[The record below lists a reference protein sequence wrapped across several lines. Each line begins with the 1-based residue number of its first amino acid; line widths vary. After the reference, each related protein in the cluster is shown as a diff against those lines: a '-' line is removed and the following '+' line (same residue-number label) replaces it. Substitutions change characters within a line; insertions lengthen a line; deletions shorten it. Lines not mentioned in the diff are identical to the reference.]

1 MNQDDTNRIAPLG
14 ELDDYKVA
22 EGDPDIRGWDVTT
35 QDGRKVGEVEELLVD
50 TGAMKVRYIAV
61 DLDDDVAGSDRK
73 VLVPIG
79 AAQLDDDQDRVLVIG
94 ISAEQFATLPEY
106 RREAFDREYESSL
119 LSSYDRDR
127 DTTGDASARET
138 TTRDTTAEVSAA
150 TTGGDRDYYTSRH
163 FDDSNFYGTRRGP
176 REARVTRSEEE
187 LSIGKRQVNAGEVEV
202 RKTVETEHV
211 RQPVTRMREEVTVE
225 RHAVEGQHAGD
236 IDIGEDEIRIPV
248 VEEEVV
254 VEKRPVVKE
263 EIVVKKH
270 AVSDERTV
278 EADVRRERIDVD
290 DSTARTDRASRTD
303 STIDRSSTRDA
314 DAR

>member
-1 MNQDDTNRIAPLG
+1 MNQHENQDDMNRIAPLG
-14 ELDDYKVA
+14 ELDDFKVA
-22 EGDPDIRGWDVTT
+22 DGDPDIRGWDVTT
-35 QDGRKVGEVEELLVD
+35 QDGRRVGEVDELLVD
-50 TGAMKVRYIAV
+50 TSAMKVRYIAV
-61 DLDDDVAGSDRK
+61 DLDDDVAGSDRR

-79 AAQLDDDQDRVLVIG
+79 AAQLDDDDDRVLVIG

-106 RREAFDREYESSL
+106 RREAFDRDYESSL
-119 LSSYDRDR
+119 LSSYDRDHR
-127 DTTGDASARET
+127 TEDDLYA
-138 TTRDTTAEVSAA
+138 
-150 TTGGDRDYYTSRH
+150 SRH
-163 FDDSNFYGTRRGP
+163 FDDRNFFGERRGP

-187 LSIGKRQVNAGEVEV
+187 LNIGKRQVQAGEVEV

-225 RHAVEGQHAGD
+225 RHAAGGGGQQSGD
-236 IDIGEDEIRIPV
+236 TEIGEDEIRIPV

-290 DSTARTDRASRTD
+290 DSAIRPDRGTRSD
-303 STIDRSSTRDA
+303 VSSDRGTTRDA

>member
-1 MNQDDTNRIAPLG
+1 MNQHENQDDMNRIAPLG
-14 ELDDYKVA
+14 ELDDFKVA
-22 EGDPDIRGWDVTT
+22 DGDPDIRGWDVTT
-35 QDGRKVGEVEELLVD
+35 QDGRRVGEVDELLVD
-50 TGAMKVRYIAV
+50 TSAMKVRYIAV
-61 DLDDDVAGSDRK
+61 DLDDDVAGSDRR

-79 AAQLDDDQDRVLVIG
+79 AAQLDDDDDRVLVIG

-106 RREAFDREYESSL
+106 RREAFDRDYESSL
-119 LSSYDRDR
+119 LSSYDRDHR
-127 DTTGDASARET
+127 TEDDLYA
-138 TTRDTTAEVSAA
+138 
-150 TTGGDRDYYTSRH
+150 SRH
-163 FDDSNFYGTRRGP
+163 FDDRNFFGERRGP

-187 LSIGKRQVNAGEVEV
+187 LDIGKRQVQAGEVEV

-225 RHAVEGQHAGD
+225 RHAVGGGGQQSRD
-236 IDIGEDEIRIPV
+236 TEIGEDEIRIPV

-278 EADVRRERIDVD
+278 EADVRRERINVD
-290 DSTARTDRASRTD
+290 DSAIRPDRGTRSD
-303 STIDRSSTRDA
+303 VSSDRGTTRDA

>member
-1 MNQDDTNRIAPLG
+1 MNQNENQDDMNRIAPLG
-14 ELDDYKVA
+14 ELDDFKVA
-22 EGDPDIRGWDVTT
+22 DGDPDIRGWDVTT
-35 QDGRKVGEVEELLVD
+35 QDGRRVGEVDELLVD

-61 DLDDDVAGSDRK
+61 ELDDDVAGSDRK

-79 AAQLDDDQDRVLVIG
+79 AAQLDDDDDRVLVIG
-94 ISAEQFATLPEY
+94 ISAEQFSTLPEY
-106 RREAFDREYESSL
+106 RREAFDRDYESSL
-119 LSSYDRDR
+119 LSSYDRDHR
-127 DTTGDASARET
+127 TEDDLYA
-138 TTRDTTAEVSAA
+138 
-150 TTGGDRDYYTSRH
+150 SRH
-163 FDDSNFYGTRRGP
+163 FDDRNFFGARRGA

-187 LSIGKRQVNAGEVEV
+187 LNIGKRQVQAGEVEV

-225 RHAVEGQHAGD
+225 RHAAQGQQSGD
-236 IDIGEDEIRIPV
+236 IEIGEDEIRIPV

-270 AVSDERTV
+270 AVTDEQAV

-290 DSTARTDRASRTD
+290 DSTVRTDRGSRG
-303 STIDRSSTRDA
+303 RKAEERSTRDS